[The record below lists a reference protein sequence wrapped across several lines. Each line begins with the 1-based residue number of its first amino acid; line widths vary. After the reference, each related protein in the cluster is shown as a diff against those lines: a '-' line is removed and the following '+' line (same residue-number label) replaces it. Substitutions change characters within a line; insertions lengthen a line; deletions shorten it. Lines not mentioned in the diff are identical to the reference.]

1 MRFIGNRIKEHIKN
15 AIINFNKKDKFKEI
29 NNNFSNKE
37 KEIEKVSHNVAKLI
51 DDVCEGYIIEAQ
63 SQLGSIQ
70 IPTIK
75 KGDFALVMQK
85 GGTKPISQI
94 EIENGYIRVG
104 NNGSFMIIVFPIVEQ
119 GIDST
124 IESS

>member
-1 MRFIGNRIKEHIKN
+1 MRFLGNRIKEHIKN

-37 KEIEKVSHNVAKLI
+37 KEIDKVSHNVAKLI
-51 DDVCEGYIIEAQ
+51 DNVCEGYMVEAQ
-63 SQLGSIQ
+63 SHLGSIKV
-70 IPTIK
+70 PTIK
-75 KGDFALVMQK
+75 KGDFALIMQK
-85 GGTKPISQI
+85 GGTKPITQI

-104 NNGSFMIIVFPIVEQ
+104 LNGSFMVIVFPTVEQ